1 MLNDIPEITLRQKKI
16 LEFIVQEFVKTGEP
30 ISSGTI
36 TSLAGL
42 NCSSA
47 TIRND
52 MAKLEEMG
60 FLIQPHTVS
69 GRIPADSAYRFFVN
83 EIIKTRIEPPQ
94 NETAEAIKKE
104 YNALKNRTES
114 LFAKTA
120 DMLSKMTNY
129 TSMILAPQLNKTLFK
144 YVKLI
149 PMNSS
154 SILLIMLSVTGE
166 LIHKIIEVSTPP
178 DLETLDE
185 LTETL
190 NKRLLGKPIEELS
203 KILEEESD
211 KKNSNNGLLKSISQE
226 SKKIITPNSRE
237 IIVSGKNKVFD
248 YSETGDVKNIKI
260 MLDLLEQENI
270 IAEILSET
278 IKENDINIMIGSENP
293 IVEMKDC
300 SIITVNYKIN
310 STPAGKI
317 GILGPKRM
325 PYKRVISIVN
335 YVAEN
340 IEDNLNSKEE

>member
-1 MLNDIPEITLRQKKI
+1 MSQDIPNITLRQKKI

-30 ISSGTI
+30 VSSGTI
-36 TSLAGL
+36 TSMSNL

-52 MAKLEEMG
+52 MSKLEEMG

-83 EIIKTRIEPPQ
+83 EIIKSKIEPPQ
-94 NETAEAIKKE
+94 NETVEAIKRE
-104 YNALKNRTES
+104 YDSLKNKTES
-114 LFAKTA
+114 LFTKTA

-149 PMNSS
+149 PMSSS

-166 LIHKIIEVSTPP
+166 IIHKIIEVTTPP

-190 NKRLLGKPIEELS
+190 NKRLLGKPIEDLG
-203 KILEEESD
+203 KILEEEAD
-211 KKNSNNGLLKSISQE
+211 KNTKSNLLNSISKE
-226 SKKIITPNSRE
+226 SKKIITTSSRE

-325 PYKRVISIVN
+325 PYKRVISIIN

-340 IEDNLNSKEE
+340 IEDSLNSKED